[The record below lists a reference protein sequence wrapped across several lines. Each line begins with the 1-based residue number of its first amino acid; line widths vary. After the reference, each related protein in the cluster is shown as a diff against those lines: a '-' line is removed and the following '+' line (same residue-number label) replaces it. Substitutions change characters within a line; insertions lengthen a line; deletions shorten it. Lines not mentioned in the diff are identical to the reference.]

1 MSEAPPRQINLSFGL
16 ITLGVVSVLALLL
29 VWRVLAQPTSS
40 SASQTSPQ
48 IQTEAFPIS
57 APSVERLVASLSEI
71 NPGRTDRLLFAAPQ
85 LPSTGAQRIA
95 LLETS
100 LAVLR
105 EEAAYIRYA
114 SLGDFADILIA
125 FGDGVDALES
135 AESHW
140 CQASSLADLTRLN
153 EDQLIP
159 YLLRSLSSDDE
170 AFEWSVQFFNRAL
183 LAARNGRVRP
193 TRHGSRTQQDEAVVQ
208 FYGRQLGV
216 ERIPVALSVAAFS
229 HSEGRDF
236 ATMRDAIEGVDVCEL
251 GDAFIDL
258 SDRLPN
264 DVKGRVMAEL
274 APEIFYGNT
283 PYVLYLLRGYFFIG

>member
-1 MSEAPPRQINLSFGL
+1 MSETPPRQVNLAFGL
-16 ITLGVVSVLALLL
+16 ITLGVVSVAALIMLWQILAGS
-29 VWRVLAQPTSS
+29 AGSS
-40 SASQTSPQ
+40 EPQTPPE
-48 IQTEAFPIS
+48 IQTEALQIS
-57 APSVERLVASLSEI
+57 SPSVERLVVTLTEI
-71 NPGRTDRLLFAAPQ
+71 NPGRTERLLFAAPE
-85 LPSTGAQRIA
+85 LSGTEAQRIA

-114 SLGDFADILIA
+114 SLGDFTDILIA
-125 FGDGVDALES
+125 FDEGVDALDDAGS
-135 AESHW
+135 RW
-140 CQASSLADLTRLN
+140 CQASSLAELTRLN
-153 EDQLIP
+153 EDQLVP
-159 YLLRSLSSDDE
+159 HLMQALSSNDE
-170 AFEWSVQFFNRAL
+170 AFEWTVKFLNRAL
-183 LAARNGRVRP
+183 QAARNGRVRP

-251 GDAFIDL
+251 GDAFVDL

-283 PYVLYLLRGYFFIG
+283 PYVLYLLQGYFFIG